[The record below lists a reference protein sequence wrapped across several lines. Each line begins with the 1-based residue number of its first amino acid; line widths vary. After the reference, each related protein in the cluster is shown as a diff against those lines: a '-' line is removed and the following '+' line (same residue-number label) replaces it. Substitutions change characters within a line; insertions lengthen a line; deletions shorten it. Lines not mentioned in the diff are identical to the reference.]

1 MGHDT
6 ERMIKA
12 LDEAGVYL
20 RKHQGEEYV
29 NAVADAVAVLY
40 KHMRDLD
47 TGNRRS
53 WDMSVMELLSIF
65 GRAEGMAQ
73 FTPEPEP
80 EPPPP
85 PRLVGGSE
93 VTP

>member
-1 MGHDT
+1 MGYDT

-12 LDEAGVYL
+12 LDGAGVYL

-29 NAVADAVAVLY
+29 AEIADAVTVLY
-40 KHMRDLD
+40 KHMTYLD
-47 TGNRRS
+47 IGNRRS

-65 GRAEGMAQ
+65 GRAEGMVQ

-80 EPPPP
+80 ESPPP